1 MEIGL
6 LHAHKFF
13 VILFLVHYVV
23 KLLLFQL
30 KKTEQLAK
38 YTKITKVPEM
48 IISAGFLITGV
59 WMMVNGSI
67 INTLL
72 LVKIACVLAAIPL
85 AVIGFKR
92 NKLVLATLSVILI
105 IAAYGLAEMS
115 RAQKAGGAVDTTAA
129 GSDVI
134 AEGKLVYQN
143 SCVNCHGADGKLGY
157 QSAKDLSTTTLS
169 AEEQKQIIRNGK
181 NYMPPHKKLT
191 DQQVDAVISYVGT
204 FKQPK

>member
-1 MEIGL
+1 MEVGL

-48 IISAGFLITGV
+48 IVSAGFLVTGV
-59 WMMVNGSI
+59 WMLINGSI
-67 INTLL
+67 INTFLII
-72 LVKIACVLAAIPL
+72 KIACVLAAIPL
-85 AVIGFKR
+85 AIIGFKR
-92 NKLVLATLSVILI
+92 GKLMLATLSVILI
-105 IAAYGLAEMS
+105 IAAYGLAEVS
-115 RAQKAGGAVDTTAA
+115 RAKKAGGAVDTSSA

-143 SCVNCHGADGKLGY
+143 SCNKCHGDNGKLGY
-157 QSAKDLSTTTLS
+157 MGAKDLSAS
-169 AEEQKQIIRNGK
+169 ALTADEQKLIIRKGK
-181 NYMPPHKKLT
+181 NYMPPHSKLT
-191 DQQVDAVISYVGT
+191 DQQVDAVVQYVAT
-204 FKQPK
+204 FKQQ